1 MAVIQPQLV
10 EAVAARSNLSVAEV
24 GRALSALEEV
34 LLEEVLGAVTRRL
47 TGLIQIALGPEPP
60 KPART
65 QVTDWPKAIAARSE
79 GT

>member
-1 MAVIQPQLV
+1 LAVIQPQLV

-34 LLEEVLGAVTRRL
+34 LLEEVIGAVTRRL

-60 KPART
+60 EPART
-65 QVTDWPKAIAARSE
+65 QATDWPKAIAARSE